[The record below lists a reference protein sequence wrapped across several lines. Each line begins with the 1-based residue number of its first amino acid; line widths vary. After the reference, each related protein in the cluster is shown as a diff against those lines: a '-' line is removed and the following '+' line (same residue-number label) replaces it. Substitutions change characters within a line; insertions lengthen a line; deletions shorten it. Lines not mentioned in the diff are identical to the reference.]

1 MQSARKRIE
10 TENLILDT
18 AVFSDWEAMYRNL
31 WSQEESAK
39 YMRWRVTQS
48 AEEAQERM
56 RRTIAWQK
64 EHPLAWTVFR
74 KAHKGSVCVRRSAGR
89 AIGGA
94 VSRAGEKV
102 AGETIRNMTGEAIG
116 FAGITKIAD
125 GVYEDTG
132 IAVGPAFVRRGY
144 GRQIV
149 GALLEYCFWE
159 LGAERF
165 VYSCRSLN
173 LASCALALS
182 CGFRRTH
189 SETRTDPQNGSQY
202 VLEFYEQRR
211 EDFEQCREAGGQC
224 MKNCEQSGEVGGQCM
239 ENSEQ
244 SREIG
249 G

>member
-39 YMRWRVTQS
+39 YMRWRVTPS

-94 VSRAGEKV
+94 VGAAGEKM
-102 AGETIRNMTGEAIG
+102 AGETIRNMSE
-116 FAGITKIAD
+116 GIF
-125 GVYEDTG
+125 E
-132 IAVGPAFVRRGY
+132 
-144 GRQIV
+144 
-149 GALLEYCFWE
+149 E
-159 LGAERF
+159 LGKRQLPFAEFGLPCTGTVLRFSPYSFGSPDGSAERQQLC
-165 VYSCRSLN
+165 S
-173 LASCALALS
+173 
-182 CGFRRTH
+182 
-189 SETRTDPQNGSQY
+189 
-202 VLEFYEQRR
+202 
-211 EDFEQCREAGGQC
+211 
-224 MKNCEQSGEVGGQCM
+224 
-239 ENSEQ
+239 
-244 SREIG
+244 
-249 G
+249 